1 MPICDKCGSYVS
13 EIETNCRKCGAFI
26 YPNASGANTAPA
38 ANVRRKRGI
47 RIIIAAAVM
56 ICVAVAAMFLL
67 ALNARTATSNVSLPE
82 TQDTTSGSA
91 DVPTAA
97 STPLRLGSWWHGILT
112 ISNYTGNDDSL
123 AGPYEVWGYFGTASG
138 RTPYFELY
146 DSDTV
151 DDDTTVILSMFIDL
165 YPDHFVPVIG
175 EEDAWILDLYLDERD
190 VDALTVYCKNGSLQF
205 EYPYRTEEESFDIK
219 VVVYPE

>member
-1 MPICDKCGSYVS
+1 MPYCDKCGSYVS

-26 YPNASGANTAPA
+26 YPNATDAKTVPA
-38 ANVRRKRGI
+38 VKPRHIRKK
-47 RIIIAAAVM
+47 RIILAAVVIILSVAAA
-56 ICVAVAAMFLL
+56 IFLL
-67 ALNARTATSNVSLPE
+67 SVNTLSGTTNHAISGIQNAASSLPE
-82 TQDTTSGSA
+82 S
-91 DVPTAA
+91 PAA
-97 STPLRLGSWWHGILT
+97 ESTPLRLGSWWHGIMT
-112 ISNYTGNDDSL
+112 IKNYTGYDDSL
-123 AGPYEVWGYFGTASG
+123 AGTYEVWGFFGTASG

-175 EEDAWILDLYLDERD
+175 KEDAWILDIYLDERD
-190 VDALTVYCKNGSLQF
+190 VDPLTVYYKNGSLQF

-219 VVVYPE
+219 VVVYPQ

>member
-1 MPICDKCGSYVS
+1 MPYCEKCGSYVS

-38 ANVRRKRGI
+38 AKVHRIRRI
-47 RIIIAAAVM
+47 RIMIAAAV
-56 ICVAVAAMFLL
+56 IVCVVAAAVFLL
-67 ALNARTATSNVSLPE
+67 AANARTATSNVFIPE
-82 TQDTTSGSA
+82 APGTTSDSA
-91 DVPTAA
+91 EVPTFD

-112 ISNYTGNDDSL
+112 ISNYTGYDDTL
-123 AGPYEVWGYFGTASG
+123 AGNYEVWGYFGTASG